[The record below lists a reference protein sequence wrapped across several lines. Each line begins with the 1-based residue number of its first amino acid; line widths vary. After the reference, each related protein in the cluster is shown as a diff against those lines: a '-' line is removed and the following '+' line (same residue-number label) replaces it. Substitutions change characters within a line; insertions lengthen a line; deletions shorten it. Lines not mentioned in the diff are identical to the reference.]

1 MANKYLLKPVLKT
14 AKQAFYLEDEN
25 GNTVYEGK
33 MTKFSLLGP
42 SPFEFVNHI
51 TNRTEEHAVGK
62 TVTVEQGNGG
72 LLSMLSKRSYFK
84 YDGQKIWDYLHE
96 QGIRIES
103 GISGKKLG
111 MSYDVTF
118 KGAPLATIANSSP
131 KGKSIFTTDLYYD
144 VICEEADLDL
154 VFLVAF
160 SIAKTEQTIYN

>member
-72 LLSMLSKRSYFK
+72 LISMLSKRSYFK

-160 SIAKTEQTIYN
+160 SIAKTDQTIYS

>member
-72 LLSMLSKRSYFK
+72 LISMLSKRSYFK
-84 YDGQKIWDYLHE
+84 YDGQKIWDYLHD

-103 GISGKKLG
+103 GISNKKLG

-160 SIAKTEQTIYN
+160 SIAKTDQTIYN

>member
-33 MTKFSLLGP
+33 MTKFSLLGA
-42 SPFEFVNHI
+42 SPFEFVNHV
-51 TNRTEEHAVGK
+51 TGKTEEHKVGK
-62 TVTVEQGNGG
+62 TITVEQGNGG
-72 LLSMLSKRSYFK
+72 LISILSKRSYFK
-84 YDGQKIWDYLHE
+84 YDGQKIWDYLHD
-96 QGIRIES
+96 QGVRIES

-118 KGAPLATIANSSP
+118 KGAPLATMANSSP

>member
-33 MTKFSLLGP
+33 MTRFSLLGA

-72 LLSMLSKRSYFK
+72 LISMLSKRSYFK
-84 YDGQKIWDYLHE
+84 YDGQKIWDYLHD

-118 KGAPLATIANSSP
+118 KGAPLCTIANSSP

-144 VICEEADLDL
+144 VTCEEADLDL

>member
-14 AKQAFYLEDEN
+14 AKQAFYLADEN

-33 MTKFSLLGP
+33 MTKFSLLGA
-42 SPFEFVNHI
+42 SPFEFVNHV
-51 TNRTEEHAVGK
+51 TGKMEEHKVGK

-84 YDGQKIWDYLHE
+84 YDGQKIWDYLHD
-96 QGIRIES
+96 QGIRIDS

-144 VICEEADLDL
+144 VTCEEADLDL

-160 SIAKTEQTIYN
+160 SIAKTEQTIYS

>member
-33 MTKFSLLGP
+33 MTKFSLLGA
-42 SPFEFVNHI
+42 SPFEFVNHV
-51 TNRTEEHAVGK
+51 TDRTEEHKVGK
-62 TVTVEQGNGG
+62 TITVEQGNGG
-72 LLSMLSKRSYFK
+72 LISMLSKRSYFK
-84 YDGQKIWDYLHE
+84 YDGQKIWDYLHD

-118 KGAPLATIANSSP
+118 KGAPLCTIANSSP

-144 VICEEADLDL
+144 VTCEEADLDL

-160 SIAKTEQTIYN
+160 SIAKTEQTIYS

>member
-1 MANKYLLKPVLKT
+1 MANKYMLKPVLKT

-42 SPFEFVNHI
+42 SPFEFVNHV
-51 TNRTEEHAVGK
+51 TGKTEEHKVGK

-84 YDGQKIWDYLHE
+84 YDGQKIWDYLHD
-96 QGIRIES
+96 QGIRIKS
-103 GISGKKLG
+103 GISDKKLG
-111 MSYDVTF
+111 MSYEVTF
-118 KGAPLATIANSSP
+118 KGAPLAIIANSSP

-144 VICEEADLDL
+144 VTCEEADLDL

-160 SIAKTEQTIYN
+160 SIAKTEQTILN

>member
-72 LLSMLSKRSYFK
+72 LISMLSKRSYFK

-160 SIAKTEQTIYN
+160 SIAKTDQTIYN

>member
-72 LLSMLSKRSYFK
+72 LISMLSKRSYFK

-111 MSYDVTF
+111 MSYEVTF

-160 SIAKTEQTIYN
+160 SIAKTDQTIYN

>member
-33 MTKFSLLGP
+33 MTKFSLLGA
-42 SPFEFVNHI
+42 SPFDFVNHV
-51 TNRTEEHAVGK
+51 TGKTAEHKVGK
-62 TVTVEQGNGG
+62 TITVEQGNGG

-84 YDGQKIWDYLHE
+84 YDGQKIWDYLHD

-103 GISGKKLG
+103 GVSGKKLG

-118 KGAPLATIANSSP
+118 RGAPLCTIANSSP

-144 VICEEADLDL
+144 VICEEKDLDL

-160 SIAKTEQTIYN
+160 SIAKTEQTIYS

>member
-72 LLSMLSKRSYFK
+72 LISMLSKRSYFK
-84 YDGQKIWDYLHE
+84 YDGQKIWDYLHD

-160 SIAKTEQTIYN
+160 SIAKTDQTIYN

>member
-1 MANKYLLKPVLKT
+1 MANKYLMKPVLKT

-25 GNTVYEGK
+25 GNKVYEGK
-33 MTKFSLLGP
+33 MTKFSLLGA
-42 SPFEFVNHI
+42 SPFEFVNHV
-51 TNRTEEHAVGK
+51 TGKTEEHKVGK

-96 QGIRIES
+96 QGIRI
-103 GISGKKLG
+103 GTGVSGKKLG

-118 KGAPLATIANSSP
+118 KGAPFATIATSSP

-144 VICEEADLDL
+144 VVCEEKDLDL
-154 VFLVAF
+154 AFLVAF
-160 SIAKTEQTIYN
+160 AIAKTEQTIYS

>member
-25 GNTVYEGK
+25 GNTAYEGK
-33 MTKFSLLGP
+33 MTKFSLLGA
-42 SPFEFVNHI
+42 SPFEFVNHV
-51 TNRTEEHAVGK
+51 TGKTEEHKVGK
-62 TVTVEQGNGG
+62 TITVEQGNGG
-72 LLSMLSKRSYFK
+72 LISMLSKRSYFK
-84 YDGQKIWDYLHE
+84 YDGQKIWDYLHD

-103 GISGKKLG
+103 GLSGTKLG

-118 KGAPLATIANSSP
+118 KGAPLCTIANSSP

-154 VFLVAF
+154 AFLVAF
-160 SIAKTEQTIYN
+160 SIAKTEQTIYT

>member
-33 MTKFSLLGP
+33 MTKFSLLGA
-42 SPFEFVNHI
+42 SPFEFVNHV
-51 TNRTEEHAVGK
+51 TGRTEEHKVGK
-62 TVTVEQGNGG
+62 TITVEQGNGG
-72 LLSMLSKRSYFK
+72 LISMLSKRSYFK
-84 YDGQKIWDYLHE
+84 YDGQKIWDYLHD

-118 KGAPLATIANSSP
+118 KGAPLCTIANSSP
-131 KGKSIFTTDLYYD
+131 KGKSFFTTDLYYD
-144 VICEEADLDL
+144 VICEEKDLDL

-160 SIAKTEQTIYN
+160 SIAKTDQTIYN

>member
-1 MANKYLLKPVLKT
+1 MAEKYLLKPVLKT
-14 AKQAFYLEDEN
+14 VKQSFFLEDEN

-33 MTKFSLLGP
+33 MTKFSLFGA
-42 SPFEFVNHI
+42 SPYEFINHR
-51 TNRTEEHAVGK
+51 TNRTEVHKVGK
-62 TVTVEQGNGG
+62 TATAEVGGGG
-72 LLSMLSKRSYFK
+72 LISALSKRSSFRF
-84 YDGQKIWDYLHE
+84 DGQKIWDYLHDE
-96 QGIRIES
+96 GIRIGT
-103 GISGKKLG
+103 GISDRKLG

-144 VICEEADLDL
+144 VTCEEKDLDL

>member
-33 MTKFSLLGP
+33 MTRFSLLGA

-51 TNRTEEHAVGK
+51 TNRTEEHQVGK
-62 TVTVEQGNGG
+62 TITVEQGNGG
-72 LLSMLSKRSYFK
+72 LISMLSKRSYFK

-103 GISGKKLG
+103 GISGTKLG

-118 KGAPLATIANSSP
+118 KGAPLCTIANSSP

-144 VICEEADLDL
+144 VTCEEADLDL

-160 SIAKTEQTIYN
+160 SIAKTDQTIYS

>member
-33 MTKFSLLGP
+33 MTKFSLLGA
-42 SPFEFVNHI
+42 SPFEFVNHV
-51 TNRTEEHAVGK
+51 TGRTEEHKVGK
-62 TVTVEQGNGG
+62 TITVEQGNGG
-72 LLSMLSKRSYFK
+72 LISMLSKRSYFK
-84 YDGQKIWDYLHE
+84 YDGQKIWDYLHD
-96 QGIRIES
+96 QGVRIES

-118 KGAPLATIANSSP
+118 KGAPLCTIANSSP
-131 KGKSIFTTDLYYD
+131 KGKSFFTTDLYYD
-144 VICEEADLDL
+144 VICEEKDLDL

-160 SIAKTEQTIYN
+160 SIAKTDQTIYN

>member
-72 LLSMLSKRSYFK
+72 LISMLSKRSYFK

-111 MSYDVTF
+111 MSYEVTF

-160 SIAKTEQTIYN
+160 SIAKTDQTIYS

>member
-33 MTKFSLLGP
+33 MTKFSLLGA
-42 SPFEFVNHI
+42 SPFEFVNHV
-51 TNRTEEHAVGK
+51 TGRTEEHKVGK
-62 TVTVEQGNGG
+62 TITVEQGNGG
-72 LLSMLSKRSYFK
+72 LISMLSKRSCFK
-84 YDGQKIWDYLHE
+84 YDGQKIWDYLHD

-118 KGAPLATIANSSP
+118 KGAPLCTIANSSP

-144 VICEEADLDL
+144 VTCEEADLDL

-160 SIAKTEQTIYN
+160 SIAKTEQTIYS

>member
-33 MTKFSLLGP
+33 MTKFSLLGA
-42 SPFEFVNHI
+42 SPFEFVNHV
-51 TNRTEEHAVGK
+51 TGRTEEHKVGK
-62 TVTVEQGNGG
+62 TITVEQGGGG
-72 LLSMLSKRSYFK
+72 LISMLSKRSYFK
-84 YDGQKIWDYLHE
+84 YDGQKIWDCLHD

-103 GISGKKLG
+103 GISNKKLG

-144 VICEEADLDL
+144 VTCEEADLDL

-160 SIAKTEQTIYN
+160 SIAKTEQTIYS

>member
-33 MTKFSLLGP
+33 MTKFSLLGA
-42 SPFEFVNHI
+42 SPFEFVNHV
-51 TNRTEEHAVGK
+51 TGKMEEHKVGK

-84 YDGQKIWDYLHE
+84 YDGQKIWDYLHD
-96 QGIRIES
+96 QGVRIDS
-103 GISGKKLG
+103 GISGNKLG

-144 VICEEADLDL
+144 VTCEEADLDL

-160 SIAKTEQTIYN
+160 SIAKTEQTIYS